1 MAPKTRSTRKNTAP
15 KGVKPKGP
23 TNENYLFPGMSYNV
37 QQPRQ
42 VTWPQYSTNPA
53 DRGYLEPYDP
63 ITGLPTGQAPVNPYI
78 PQIQP
83 YPAYGP
89 PLPSATTAAPTLA
102 GVGAIPEYPMYGPPL
117 PGATT
122 AQEYAPNMTTGGS
135 GSYGNPDYNYWV
147 NLAQKQEQWTPEEQA
162 AYLAQFYGQTD
173 EQGNL
178 IGVGNP
184 RWGDPY
190 QVMPYWKYDQPTW
203 IAGREGGAS
212 SMGRGRRPKSSYL
225 PEQQQYM
232 DADGNTYFERPE
244 MDKRSRWQ
252 KLLDEDN
259 PSGNNTSK
267 TIPAWVGPLVSWRT

>member
-1 MAPKTRSTRKNTAP
+1 MAKNKAP
-15 KGVKPKGP
+15 AGVKPTNTPWWQPDWSNPFRFAGTGGVVPGFQAPSMRSPDIEQSPWFTPYGP
-23 TNENYLFPGMSYNV
+23 ATVDPYFTRWQQ
-37 QQPRQ
+37 QQPSN
-42 VTWPQYSTNPA
+42 VPPA
-53 DRGYLEPYDP
+53 A
-63 ITGLPTGQAPVNPYI
+63 TATPT
-78 PQIQP
+78 
-83 YPAYGP
+83 
-89 PLPSATTAAPTLA
+89 SAAPTLA

-232 DADGNTYFERPE
+232 DADGNKWFERPE
-244 MDKRSRWQ
+244 TDRRTRMQ
-252 KLLDEDN
+252 KFLDEQN